1 MRMEFTLKYITN
13 SILLIFALSSVANAA
28 PSRMNTTDT
37 EPATC
42 TVGDLWIDTNGT
54 AGNSVYTCTAAD
66 TWTLLDTRHWV
77 AQTTAPADTTLL
89 WFDTD
94 QVAESIVLKV
104 YTGGVWV
111 PHAVGSSSGD
121 NLGSATY
128 SNVVAL
134 WTTCTGYLKSDGTCD
149 TPSGSATYPSAAG
162 VANWN
167 GSAWGTS
174 YTVGTAANNLVQ
186 LNGTA
191 QLPAVSGA
199 LLTGSF
205 TGTLIGSQTTISG
218 AIQTIGTELDGQD
231 ELLFDSDDFTETA
244 GTGTVT
250 VSIDKSAVEATQP
263 STLALTTD
271 TSITE
276 ANLLS
281 SKYLSNYGAS
291 GEVDIILPAISYNQT
306 RTILIEAAHVLE
318 ISPPSGEVLELSG
331 TDLTADYC
339 VNSGSVVGNKAT
351 ATRIR
356 TGASTWKWSIDVVR
370 GTWASCGAAS
380 D

>member
-1 MRMEFTLKYITN
+1 MKK
-13 SILLIFALSSVANAA
+13 ILLALLCL
-28 PSRMNTTDT
+28 PSIALAVQQEITVVPDDPVIPSIGSLKDT
-37 EPATC
+37 INLRLA
-42 TVGDLWIDTNGT
+42 DIDENFDEIYPILT
-54 AGNSVYTCTAAD
+54 AGPVY
-66 TWTLLDTRHWV
+66 V
-77 AQTTAPADTTLL
+77 NTTAPADTKVV
-89 WFDTD
+89 WIDTD
-94 QVAESIVLKV
+94 QDNAIKV
-104 YTGGVWV
+104 YIGGVWT
-111 PHAVGSSSGD
+111 AVGTAGGD
-121 NLGSATY
+121 DLGAATY
-128 SNVVAL
+128 SSVVGL

-199 LLTGSF
+199 LLTGTF
-205 TGTLIGSQTTISG
+205 TGTLLGSSTTLRG

-231 ELLFDSDDFTETA
+231 ELLFDADDFTETT

-263 STLALTTD
+263 ETLVLTTD
-271 TSITE
+271 ASVTE
-276 ANLLS
+276 ASILS
-281 SKYLSNYGAS
+281 NKYLSNYGAS

-306 RTILIEAAHVLE
+306 RTILIETAQVLE

-351 ATRIR
+351 VTRIR

-370 GTWASCGAAS
+370 GTWVSCGAAS

>member
-1 MRMEFTLKYITN
+1 MRK
-13 SILLIFALSSVANAA
+13 LLLTAIALALAVPALAAQQDIAQISAVTASREALRTAVNTQLSAVQANFDEVYAVIDAGPVYVNASA
-28 PSRMNTTDT
+28 PTDT
-37 EPATC
+37 K
-42 TVGDLWIDTNGT
+42 VVWIDTDQDNAIKAYIGGAWTVVGT
-54 AGNSVYTCTAAD
+54 AGSA
-66 TWTLLDTRHWV
+66 
-77 AQTTAPADTTLL
+77 
-89 WFDTD
+89 
-94 QVAESIVLKV
+94 
-104 YTGGVWV
+104 
-111 PHAVGSSSGD
+111 GD
-121 NLGSATY
+121 DLGSAVY
-128 SNVVAL
+128 SDVVAL

-149 TPSGSATYPSAAG
+149 TPSGSATYPSATG
-162 VANWN
+162 VANWG

-174 YTVGTAANNLVQ
+174 YTVGTEANNLVR
-186 LNGTA
+186 LNASA
-191 QLPAVSGA
+191 QLPAVSGS

-205 TGTLIGSQTTISG
+205 TGTLLSTQTTISG

-250 VSIDKSAVEATQP
+250 VSIDKSAVESTQP
-263 STLALTTD
+263 STLILTTD

-276 ANLLS
+276 ADLLS

-306 RTILIEAAHVLE
+306 RTILIEAAQVLE

-351 ATRIR
+351 ATRLR

>member
-1 MRMEFTLKYITN
+1 MKKILITA
-13 SILLIFALSSVANAA
+13 FALSLAVPALAAQQDIAQISAVTASREALRTAINTQLAAVQANFDELYTA
-28 PSRMNTTDT
+28 
-37 EPATC
+37 
-42 TVGDLWIDTNGT
+42 VG
-54 AGNSVYTCTAAD
+54 
-66 TWTLLDTRHWV
+66 TRPWV
-77 AQTTAPADTTLL
+77 IQATAPADATLA

-94 QVAESIVLKV
+94 QVVDAVVLKIHN
-104 YTGGVWV
+104 GERWV
-111 PHAVGSSSGD
+111 PQAIGEGGSYTLPTAAADTLGGIKVGDRLTITDGVLSADVQTGD
-121 NLGSATY
+121 
-128 SNVVAL
+128 
-134 WTTCTGYLKSDGTCD
+134 
-149 TPSGSATYPSAAG
+149 GSATYPSAAG
-162 VANWN
+162 VANWD

-186 LNGTA
+186 LNGAA

-205 TGTLIGSQTTISG
+205 TGTLLSTQTTLSG

-231 ELLFDSDDFTETA
+231 ELLFDAGDFTETA
-244 GTGTVT
+244 GAGTVT
-250 VSIDKSAVEATQP
+250 VSIDKSSVEATQP
-263 STLALTTD
+263 STLALTAD

-306 RTILIEAAHVLE
+306 RTILIEAAQVLE

-351 ATRIR
+351 ATRLR

-370 GTWASCGAAS
+370 GTWESCGAVS

>member
-1 MRMEFTLKYITN
+1 MKKLLFSMLAITLAAPA
-13 SILLIFALSSVANAA
+13 LAAQQPVAQLSSVTASREALRMAVNTQLSAVQANFDEVYA
-28 PSRMNTTDT
+28 
-37 EPATC
+37 
-42 TVGDLWIDTNGT
+42 VID
-54 AGNSVYTCTAAD
+54 AGPVYVNAS
-66 TWTLLDTRHWV
+66 
-77 AQTTAPADTTLL
+77 APADTKVI
-89 WFDTD
+89 WVDTD
-94 QVAESIVLKV
+94 QSNAIKV
-104 YTGGVWV
+104 YVGGAWAV
-111 PHAVGSSSGD
+111 VGSGGIAGD
-121 NLGSATY
+121 DLGSAAY
-128 SNVVAL
+128 SDVVAL

-149 TPSGSATYPSAAG
+149 TPSGSATYPSEAG

-186 LNGTA
+186 LNASG

-205 TGTLIGSQTTISG
+205 TGTLIGSHTTLSG

-231 ELLFDSDDFTETA
+231 ELLFDSDDFIETE
-244 GTGTVT
+244 GTGTIT

-263 STLALTTD
+263 ATLALTTD

-276 ANLLS
+276 ANVLS
-281 SKYLSNYGAS
+281 NKYLSNYGAS
-291 GEVDIILPAISYNQT
+291 GEVDIILPAISYNHT
-306 RTILIEAAHVLE
+306 RTILIEAAQVLE

-339 VNSGSVVGNKAT
+339 VNSGSVIGNKAT
-351 ATRIR
+351 VTRLR